1 MKTKVIDVLKSDK
14 LFDIVNYTLLG
25 IITLLVLYP
34 LYFIVIASV
43 STPSE
48 VLAGNV
54 WLWPKGLNGD
64 GYRRIFSDENIL
76 RSYANTF
83 LYTGLATLLS
93 ICLTMTVA
101 YVLSVKTLSI
111 RKFLIFYVM
120 FTMYFNGGLIPTYML
135 ANTLN
140 LVNTRQVM
148 VIMGAVNVFN
158 VIIAKTFL
166 ENSIPN
172 ELFEAATIDGCNYF
186 QYFFKFVLP
195 LSKPII
201 AVLVLYYGIQNWN
214 GFFKALIYLNDKELY
229 PLQLVLRSLLVEVQV
244 SADMV
249 GDIET
254 MERKMELAQ
263 LIKYGVIVI
272 ASVPMLVLYPFVQKY
287 FNKGVMIGA
296 VKG

>member
-1 MKTKVIDVLKSDK
+1 MKKEKLSLFTGDR
-14 LFDIVNYTLLG
+14 LFDVVNYTMLG
-25 IITLLVLYP
+25 IITLIVLYP
-34 LYFIVIASV
+34 LYFILIASI
-43 STPSE
+43 STPAE
-48 VLAGNV
+48 VLAGHV
-54 WLWPKGLNGD
+54 WLRPVGMNFD
-64 GYRRIFSDENIL
+64 GYARIFEDEYIL
-76 RSYANTF
+76 KSYANTF
-83 LYTGLATLLS
+83 LYTGLGTFISICFTMTIAFVLS
-93 ICLTMTVA
+93 I
-101 YVLSVKTLSI
+101 KTLKM

-135 ANTLN
+135 ANN
-140 LVNTRQVM
+140 LGLINKWQVM

-166 ENSIPN
+166 ENSIPK
-172 ELFEAATIDGCNYF
+172 ELFEAAKIDGCDHF

-229 PLQLVLRSLLVEVQV
+229 PLQLILRSLLVEVQV
-244 SADMV
+244 SADMI

-254 MERKMELAQ
+254 MERRMELAE
-263 LIKYGVIVI
+263 LIKYGIIVI

>member
-1 MKTKVIDVLKSDK
+1 MTAKIQEFLSGDR

-25 IITLLVLYP
+25 LATIIVLYP
-34 LYFIVIASV
+34 LYFILIASV
-43 STPSE
+43 STPAE

-54 WLWPKGLNGD
+54 WVFPKGLNLD
-64 GYRRIFSDENIL
+64 GYIRIFNDKYIIG
-76 RSYANTF
+76 SYANTF
-83 LYTGLATLLS
+83 LYTGVGTAIS

-101 YVLSVKTLSI
+101 FVLSIKNLSI
-111 RKFLIFYVM
+111 RKPLLFFVM

-135 ANTLN
+135 ANSLD
-140 LVNTRQVM
+140 LVNKWQVM
-148 VIMGAVNVFN
+148 VIMGAVDVFN

-166 ENSIPN
+166 ENSIPK
-172 ELFEAATIDGCNYF
+172 EMFEAATIDGCDYAG
-186 QYFFKFVLP
+186 YFFRFVIP
-195 LSKPII
+195 LAKPVI

-229 PLQLVLRSLLVEVQV
+229 PLQLILRSLLVEVQV
-244 SADMV
+244 SADMI

-254 MERKMELAQ
+254 QERRMELAE

-272 ASVPMLVLYPFVQKY
+272 ASVPMLILYPFAQKY
-287 FNKGVMIGA
+287 FAQGVMIGS

>member
-1 MKTKVIDVLKSDK
+1 MKTNKLNLFDGDR
-14 LFDIVNYTLLG
+14 LFDIVNYTLLA
-25 IITLLVLYP
+25 IVTLIVLYP
-34 LYFIVIASV
+34 LYFIVIASI

-54 WLWPKGLNGD
+54 WLLPKGLNLD
-64 GYRRIFSDENIL
+64 GYVRIFNDEYIL

-83 LYTGLATLLS
+83 LYTGLGTLLS
-93 ICLTMTVA
+93 ICFTMTVA

-135 ANTLN
+135 ANTLG
-140 LVNTRQVM
+140 LVNKWQVM
-148 VIMGAVNVFN
+148 ILMGSVNVFN

-166 ENSIPN
+166 ENSIPH

-186 QYFFKFVLP
+186 SYFFKFVLP
-195 LSKPII
+195 LSKPVI
-201 AVLVLYYGIQNWN
+201 AVLILYYGIQNWN

-229 PLQLVLRSLLVEVQV
+229 PLQLILRSLLVEVQV

-254 MERKMELAQ
+254 LERRMELAE

-272 ASVPMLVLYPFVQKY
+272 ASVPMLILYPFVQKY
-287 FNKGVMIGA
+287 FAKGVMIGA